1 MADNKNIR
9 QQDEPLLLK
18 DLIQI
23 YLTKWKWFVL
33 SLAVCLGAAVLYLL
47 KTPSVYTRSSSL
59 LIEEDTKGQS
69 IASEMNF
76 ADLGLFQSNTNVNN
90 EIIAISSPATMQEV
104 VRRLNLDIS
113 YSIDGHF
120 HRQTVYGTSLPV
132 NVVFTDLPDNVQAG
146 MTLRILGS
154 DSVRLSE
161 FRLKDEKRD
170 SKLTVT
176 GRIGEEVSTPLG
188 KVTVSPTPFFVPDY
202 DGDIYVS
209 KNSIYGATAACS
221 SSLTVTLANK
231 EATVINLSY
240 DDVSV
245 ERAND
250 VLNTLISVYNE
261 NWIKDKNQIAVSTS
275 VFIDERLA
283 VIERELGIVD
293 EDISSYKSENLISDL
308 QSASTMYMEQSSQT
322 SAEIL
327 ALNNRLYMTRYI
339 RDYLTN
345 DANRFQLLPAG
356 TGIESGSIEGQIS
369 EYNTVLLQR
378 NNLVANSSSSNPL
391 VVDMDQSLTAMRS
404 AIITS
409 LDNHIVMLN
418 TQMTA
423 LQGQERQ
430 ATDRMAATPDQA
442 KYLLSVERQQK
453 VKEAL
458 YLFLLQKREENEL
471 SQAFTAYNTRLIT
484 PPTGKMS
491 PTTPVPARILLVA
504 MVLGFGIPMAVFFL
518 LETTNTR
525 IRGRKDLERLS
536 VPFIGELPLYS
547 PKKKKLLSVPHLHR
561 RDEEMGIVVREGSR
575 NVINEAFRVL
585 RTNLEFMTGNDR
597 RTDVFMTTSFNPG
610 SGKTFVTTNL
620 AKTLSIKKRRVLVID
635 GDLRHG
641 SASALAGSP
650 KTGLSD
656 WLGGR
661 IRDVDGCI
669 VPVEDDP
676 FLSLLPVGT
685 IPPNPTELLM
695 DERLAGLIERYRSS
709 YDYVFIDCPPI
720 NIVADTQIIGKL
732 ADRTIFI
739 TRAGLLERSMLSEL
753 ETVYGEGRYP
763 GMCLVLNGTENTGG
777 RYGYRYGYR
786 YGRYG
791 YGYHSYDYYSE
802 K

>member
-23 YLTKWKWFVL
+23 YLSKWKWFVL

-47 KTPSVYTRSSSL
+47 TTPSVYTRSSSL

-170 SKLTVT
+170 SKLTVN

-345 DANRFQLLPAG
+345 DANRFQLLPDEEKRAEALFFCTSIGGIGAHAKRTAAIIG
-356 TGIESGSIEGQIS
+356 TAIQIKAS
-369 EYNTVLLQR
+369 QCQR
-378 NNLVANSSSSNPL
+378 SLPAKNRYAV
-391 VVDMDQSLTAMRS
+391 LTA
-404 AIITS
+404 T
-409 LDNHIVMLN
+409 
-418 TQMTA
+418 T
-423 LQGQERQ
+423 
-430 ATDRMAATPDQA
+430 
-442 KYLLSVERQQK
+442 
-453 VKEAL
+453 
-458 YLFLLQKREENEL
+458 
-471 SQAFTAYNTRLIT
+471 
-484 PPTGKMS
+484 
-491 PTTPVPARILLVA
+491 PTTPQA
-504 MVLGFGIPMAVFFL
+504 
-518 LETTNTR
+518 
-525 IRGRKDLERLS
+525 
-536 VPFIGELPLYS
+536 
-547 PKKKKLLSVPHLHR
+547 
-561 RDEEMGIVVREGSR
+561 
-575 NVINEAFRVL
+575 
-585 RTNLEFMTGNDR
+585 
-597 RTDVFMTTSFNPG
+597 
-610 SGKTFVTTNL
+610 
-620 AKTLSIKKRRVLVID
+620 
-635 GDLRHG
+635 
-641 SASALAGSP
+641 
-650 KTGLSD
+650 
-656 WLGGR
+656 
-661 IRDVDGCI
+661 
-669 VPVEDDP
+669 
-676 FLSLLPVGT
+676 
-685 IPPNPTELLM
+685 
-695 DERLAGLIERYRSS
+695 
-709 YDYVFIDCPPI
+709 
-720 NIVADTQIIGKL
+720 
-732 ADRTIFI
+732 
-739 TRAGLLERSMLSEL
+739 
-753 ETVYGEGRYP
+753 
-763 GMCLVLNGTENTGG
+763 
-777 RYGYRYGYR
+777 
-786 YGRYG
+786 
-791 YGYHSYDYYSE
+791 
-802 K
+802 

>member
-1 MADNKNIR
+1 MTDNKNVSGR
-9 QQDEPLLLK
+9 QQDDSLQLK
-18 DLIQI
+18 DLVQI
-23 YLTKWKWFVL
+23 YLSKWKWFVL
-33 SLAVCLGAAVLYLL
+33 SLAVCLGVAVLYLL

-59 LIEEDTKGQS
+59 LIEEDSKGQS

-76 ADLGLFQSNTNVNN
+76 SDLGLFQSNTNVNN
-90 EIIAISSPATMQEV
+90 EIIALSSPATMQEV
-104 VRRLNLDIS
+104 VRRLSLDVS
-113 YSIDGHF
+113 YAVDGHF
-120 HRQTVYGTSLPV
+120 HKQTLYGTSLPV
-132 NVVFTDLPDNVQAG
+132 NVVFTDLPDNVSAS
-146 MTLRILGS
+146 MTVRILGS

-161 FRLKDEKRD
+161 FRLKDEKKGN
-170 SKLTVT
+170 KLTVT
-176 GRIGEEVSTPLG
+176 GRIGEELSTPLG
-188 KVTVSPTPFFVPDY
+188 KVKVSATPFFIPDY
-202 DGDIYVS
+202 EEELYVTKS
-209 KNSIYGATAACS
+209 SLYGATNS
-221 SSLTVTLANK
+221 STTRLSVTLANK

-283 VIERELGIVD
+283 VIERELGMVD

-308 QSASTMYMEQSSQT
+308 QSASAMYMEQSTQT
-322 SAEIL
+322 GAEIL
-327 ALNNRLYMTRYI
+327 ALNNRLYMARYI

-391 VVDMDQSLTAMRS
+391 VVDMDQSLTAMRSAIITSLDNHIVMMRS

-484 PPTGKMS
+484 PPTGGAA

-504 MVLGFGIPMAVFFL
+504 LVLGLGIPMAVFFL
-518 LETTNTR
+518 LETANTR
-525 IRGRKDLERLS
+525 IRGRRDLERLS

-547 PKKKKLLSVPHLHR
+547 PKKKKLLSVPRLHR

-610 SGKTFVTTNL
+610 SGKTFVTMNI
-620 AKTLSIKKRRVLVID
+620 AKTLSIKKRRVLVVD

-650 KTGLSD
+650 ESGLSD

-669 VPVEDDP
+669 VP
-676 FLSLLPVGT
+676 T
-685 IPPNPTELLM
+685 
-695 DERLAGLIERYRSS
+695 RS
-709 YDYVFIDCPPI
+709 
-720 NIVADTQIIGKL
+720 
-732 ADRTIFI
+732 
-739 TRAGLLERSMLSEL
+739 
-753 ETVYGEGRYP
+753 
-763 GMCLVLNGTENTGG
+763 
-777 RYGYRYGYR
+777 
-786 YGRYG
+786 
-791 YGYHSYDYYSE
+791 
-802 K
+802 